1 MKRNRTWKKAILISI
16 GVFAILLVSVFY
28 LSQGHINFSLSYRTV
43 DGFEN
48 IVFKDSYNKQS
59 FRLCPWGLIKTEDY
73 DPFQSHLHFDRSS
86 DEYQKLSERI
96 DTSDVY
102 QIVRSPNEDYILFVE
117 HKYRGTGVTDDEDV
131 YYRVYSMKDNSIT
144 TIFSGYRQ
152 FLLVDWKS

>member
-1 MKRNRTWKKAILISI
+1 MNRTTVRKKAVLISI
-16 GVFAILLVSVFY
+16 GVLAILFLSVFY

-73 DPFQSHLHFDRSS
+73 DSFQSHLQFDRSS
-86 DEYQKLSERI
+86 NEYQKLRERI

-117 HKYRGTGVTDDEDV
+117 QKYRGTGVTDDEDV
-131 YYRVYSMKDNSIT
+131 YYRVYSLKDDSIT
-144 TIFSGYRQ
+144 TIFRGYRQ